1 MMKTMKYLL
10 MAVLTA
16 GFSTAAMAQDGSK
29 ADVDAVK
36 KIISSK
42 PADLEKQIKPYYKAN
57 KKNAENLVAFGRA
70 FYEAKDTA
78 NARVYANYALTV
90 TKYKCAP
97 AFILLGDIEALTD
110 DTNAGGVAAQYYD
123 QAITADPKN
132 PDGYY
137 KYALVY
143 RKINP
148 KMAAQRLD
156 ELKVQR
162 PDVEVDAIKG
172 HIYAISKNKDKEAF
186 EAYSKVP
193 LEKLDRGYLSEF
205 ASACFFTG
213 KHADGLRVVEFA
225 TSKYPRYATFNRLGM
240 MFGVEL
246 KEYEKALSFADR
258 FFNASDSAQAHNQE
272 YFYQGLAYNGL
283 KNYDKAIELFQKALT
298 VKSEGNLVGEESIM
312 KSISGAYQAKGDY
325 DNAAAQYKT
334 MLSNKKDAKYDDFE
348 ALAKIYLDQAS
359 DSTTAPAA
367 KTKALQEADAVYAD
381 LVTRYE
387 NNKRYTVYRRASIGN
402 MMDPD
407 LSKGAAKPHYEELVA
422 MLEPKAD
429 KDAGDKQILGIA
441 YHYLMAY
448 SFQQANDIP
457 KAKEFAAKLLE
468 INPDHAGAQ
477 AVMGLK
483 AK

>member
-110 DTNAGGVAAQYYD
+110 DTNAGGMAAQYYD

-172 HIYAISKNKDKEAF
+172 HPYFCATDVRKDDEDRNVVKFIYANRDNELAAF
-186 EAYSKVP
+186 ELVNT
-193 LEKLDRGYLSEF
+193 DRGQL
-205 ASACFFTG
+205 
-213 KHADGLRVVEFA
+213 V
-225 TSKYPRYATFNRLGM
+225 
-240 MFGVEL
+240 
-246 KEYEKALSFADR
+246 
-258 FFNASDSAQAHNQE
+258 
-272 YFYQGLAYNGL
+272 
-283 KNYDKAIELFQKALT
+283 
-298 VKSEGNLVGEESIM
+298 NLC
-312 KSISGAYQAKGDY
+312 
-325 DNAAAQYKT
+325 
-334 MLSNKKDAKYDDFE
+334 
-348 ALAKIYLDQAS
+348 
-359 DSTTAPAA
+359 
-367 KTKALQEADAVYAD
+367 
-381 LVTRYE
+381 
-387 NNKRYTVYRRASIGN
+387 
-402 MMDPD
+402 
-407 LSKGAAKPHYEELVA
+407 
-422 MLEPKAD
+422 
-429 KDAGDKQILGIA
+429 
-441 YHYLMAY
+441 
-448 SFQQANDIP
+448 
-457 KAKEFAAKLLE
+457 
-468 INPDHAGAQ
+468 
-477 AVMGLK
+477 
-483 AK
+483 